1 MLGGAVQT
9 LVNTMI
15 PDANFAKTET
25 FQNGSGMMFSPGRA
39 ALVSFLTMVVMFL
52 LILLL
57 GKWLWNTV
65 VVDLIGFAK
74 PARSF
79 WQILGLMIFMSLIRP

>member
-1 MLGGAVQT
+1 MNGIVSAAAKATVEGFVGLQSSEKRR
-9 LVNTMI
+9 
-15 PDANFAKTET
+15 DAYVDF
-25 FQNGSGMMFSPGRA
+25 FS
-39 ALVSFLTMVVMFL
+39 VVIAFVIA
-52 LILLL
+52 LILLSFV